1 MVKKTTTTIDCG
13 LETGNKQQSSML
25 NSDVLLFFTAE
36 LYILDF
42 QILDISSRL
51 CLALS
56 NKMAKSLK
64 SMQKY
69 IRSFGFLPYLR
80 CCFMSFRNR
89 HSHTAFSLLMG
100 GVLLN
105 DR

>member
-1 MVKKTTTTIDCG
+1 MERMEIDCG

-36 LYILDF
+36 FYILDF
-42 QILDISSRL
+42 QILDMSSRL

-56 NKMAKSLK
+56 NKRAKSPK

-69 IRSFGFLPYLR
+69 IRSFGFLPYLC
-80 CCFMSFRNR
+80 CCFMSFRNTDTLT
-89 HSHTAFSLLMG
+89 HCLSLLMG